1 MISAMEKRK
10 SVGGGDGMT
19 VLNKVVKVGLME
31 MVTLIDLTDHFS
43 LMTCATTYG

>member
-31 MVTLIDLTDHFS
+31 MVTLTRDLKEIIV
-43 LMTCATTYG
+43 CATPQL

>member
-31 MVTLIDLTDHFS
+31 MVTLIRDLKEIIV
-43 LMTCATTYG
+43 CATPQL